1 MTRTL
6 EDAVRRVVVNGNC
19 TGCGGCTLV
28 SSRIEMQLDATG
40 YMRPSFTAAA
50 SDPGTDRQERALFD
64 ATCPGKRVRAP
75 ELPGGTA
82 HAVFGSH
89 VSVWKAWATDENV
102 RESGSSGG
110 VLTALAGW
118 LVETGQT
125 RSVIGSSP
133 GGSPTR
139 SVPIQIVS
147 KDQALRAAG
156 SRYAPVSN
164 IPLLAAGAAD
174 TGLIGKPCEATA
186 ARQFF
191 DATGASQA
199 NHPILLSFFCA
210 GTPSQQAT
218 DTLVEELGFTTEGVT
233 ALRYRGNGWP
243 GTFAVHSESDVR
255 ELSYDESWGQ
265 HLGRRLQWRCKLCV
279 DGTGGHADIAV
290 GDYWRCDERGY
301 PVFDDADGVSV
312 AIARTRRGHELL
324 LDAERRGILHLE
336 EIDIDSVVP
345 VQPLQVGRKLTLA
358 GRLLGRLAGG
368 RRVPRYTGYGL
379 LALAAR
385 TPVAALRSAAGT
397 FVRTISG

>member
-19 TGCGGCTLV
+19 TGCGGCALV
-28 SSRIEMQLDATG
+28 SARIEMHLDTEG
-40 YMRPSFTAAA
+40 YMRPSFTTAEGEPD
-50 SDPGTDRQERALFD
+50 SDREERALFE
-64 ATCPGKRVRAP
+64 ATCPGRRVRAP
-75 ELPGGTA
+75 ELSGATA
-82 HAVFGSH
+82 HAVFGSY
-89 VSVWKAWATDENV
+89 VSVWKSWAIDDDV

-110 VLTALAGW
+110 VLTALAAW
-118 LVETGQT
+118 LVETGRT

-133 GGSPTR
+133 GASPTR

-164 IPLLAAGAAD
+164 LPLLASAAAD
-174 TGLIGKPCEATA
+174 NALIGKPCEATA
-186 ARQFF
+186 ARQYF
-191 DATGASQA
+191 DAIGSPQA
-199 NHPILLSFFCA
+199 DHPILLSFFCA

-218 DTLVEELGFTTEGVT
+218 DTLVEELGFTTDGVT

-243 GTFAVHSESDVR
+243 GTFAVRSESDVR

-324 LDAERRGILHLE
+324 LEAERCGILHLE
-336 EIDIDSVVP
+336 EIDIDSVLP
-345 VQPLQVGRKLTLA
+345 VQPLQVGRKQTLA
-358 GRLLGRLAGG
+358 GRLLGRMAGG
-368 RRVPRYTGYGL
+368 RRVPRYAGYGL
-379 LALAAR
+379 LVLAAR